1 MGNAGYFFRRFPQWD
16 LPAVT
21 MRRNGFV
28 SSQHFATGLRNR
40 HWHQWQHEGRVGRR
54 PSQDV
59 EGETRT
65 PVGGTTA
72 ALVGGGLGL
81 GLMPKG
87 PQLPLLRLEVAH
99 RWLRGLCRGGRP
111 PGNR

>member
-1 MGNAGYFFRRFPQWD
+1 M
-16 LPAVT
+16 
-21 MRRNGFV
+21 
-28 SSQHFATGLRNR
+28 
-40 HWHQWQHEGRVGRR
+40 
-54 PSQDV
+54 
-59 EGETRT
+59 
-65 PVGGTTA
+65 GGTTA

-87 PQLPLLRLEVAH
+87 LQLPLLRLEVAH